1 MSRPGI
7 KPSSLDSSVNGSI
20 LEFSRPDGLS
30 IPEKHELVYEIAKG
44 SEGGPEILHSWKRIL
59 HSWKRKELLHILCA
73 EMGKERK
80 YTGLPKCKMI
90 EHLLKIV
97 ALKKSGAQETA
108 QISMVSSNPANAPGL
123 FRRQRKREHPLR
135 LPEAT
140 AALSLC
146 ANETDTNMTR
156 VCKNCACR
164 AVLSLEDRFCKRCSC
179 CICHQFD
186 DNKDPSV
193 WLVCSSES
201 PSEGVSC
208 GLSCHLE
215 CALKHE
221 KSGIVKVG
229 QHMQLDGSYCC
240 PSCGRVSGLMGC
252 WKKQLTIAKDARR
265 VDILCYRIS
274 LAQRLLNGTEQFK
287 EPHDIVLQAARKLEE
302 EVGPINGVSSKMARG
317 IVSRL
322 STGLEVQKLCA
333 LASEK
338 AEALVSMVSSP
349 GKDLPLRAENSLP
362 TACAI
367 QFEDILPTSLVVLLE
382 EIDPKSSQ
390 DVIGY
395 KLWQR
400 TSRDLS
406 YPKEISCVLPRAQ
419 TRTIISNLQPCTE
432 YAFKIVSYTNRGDLG
447 HSEAKCFTKSV
458 EVFGRNIGSST
469 KRALKKPGNIGMEDF
484 SSTSAKGDLE
494 SHPNEGFSSFRV
506 RDLGKILRAAWAQER
521 ESNAK
526 IDCADKNMP
535 INQFNCCK
543 KAEACDSDKPFV
555 SSEGELNI
563 VSASP
568 LEVSRDDQIGC
579 NLVQVAEPKDAQAE
593 SVSALN
599 EESVMAGMGTVKM
612 THARR
617 RSQKDSIKSNI
628 HSQAIKLSK
637 KDHENQSEVTISKRM
652 PSKRKCNFLARSDM
666 VVLPLDC
673 SYPDFPVDPCKLDVT
688 KAGILRNG
696 RSHSNGS
703 DSDNWAVQPIREV
716 PAVES
721 QNGVSRKR
729 TLNTYGDL
737 HDCDGVLQNGSH
749 IASSDTLGCLEKNYE
764 DSVKIIRL
772 LERGG
777 HIEEEFRKKF
787 LTWFSLHATAKQRA
801 MVYVFIDTLLDDP
814 ASLAEQ
820 LVDTFCE
827 LVSNKRLQVLPNG
840 FCTKLWH

>member
-7 KPSSLDSSVNGSI
+7 KSASLLDSSVNGSI
-20 LEFSRPDGLS
+20 LESSRPDGLS
-30 IPEKHELVYEIAKG
+30 MPEKHELVYEIAKG
-44 SEGGPEILHSWKRIL
+44 SEAGLEILQ
-59 HSWKRKELLHILCA
+59 SWKRKELLHILCA

-97 ALKKSGAQETA
+97 ALKKSRPQETA
-108 QISMVSSNPANAPGL
+108 RISLVSSNPANAPGL

-135 LPEAT
+135 HPDAT
-140 AALSLC
+140 ALSLC
-146 ANETDTNMTR
+146 ANETETNMTR

-252 WKKQLTIAKDARR
+252 WKKQLTIAKEARR
-265 VDILCYRIS
+265 VDILCYRIY

-287 EPHDIVLQAARKLEE
+287 EPHDIVLRAARKLEE

-322 STGLEVQKLCA
+322 SSGLEVQKLCA
-333 LASEK
+333 LAIGK
-338 AEALVSMVSSP
+338 VEALVSMVSSP

-362 TACAI
+362 AACRI
-367 QFEDILPTSLVVLLE
+367 EFEDISPTSLAVLLK

-395 KLWQR
+395 KLWHR

-406 YPKEISCVLPRAQ
+406 YPKEISYVLPRTQ
-419 TRTIISNLQPCTE
+419 TRALISNLQPCTE

-458 EVFGRNIGSST
+458 EVFRRNIRSPT
-469 KRALKKPGNIGMEDF
+469 KRALKKPGNMGMEDF
-484 SSTSAKGDLE
+484 SSTSAKGELE
-494 SHPNEGFSSFRV
+494 SQPNEGFSNFKV
-506 RDLGKILRAAWAQER
+506 RDLGKIFRAAWAQER
-521 ESNAK
+521 EFNAK
-526 IDCADKNMP
+526 IDCTDKNMP
-535 INQFNCCK
+535 INPFNCCE

-555 SSEGELNI
+555 SSDVEVNI
-563 VSASP
+563 VSTSP
-568 LEVSRDDQIGC
+568 LEVSRDDQIDC
-579 NLVQVAEPKDAQAE
+579 NLVQVAEPEGGQAE
-593 SVSALN
+593 SISALN
-599 EESVMAGMGTVKM
+599 EESVMAGIGTVKM
-612 THARR
+612 SHARR
-617 RSQKDSIKSNI
+617 RSRKDSTNSNN

-637 KDHENQSEVTISKRM
+637 KDNENQSKVTISKKM
-652 PSKRKCNFLARSDM
+652 PSKRKCNLLAPSDM
-666 VVLPLDC
+666 VVFPLDC
-673 SYPDFPVDPCKLDVT
+673 SYPVFPIDRCKLDEP

-696 RSHSNGS
+696 HSHSNGS
-703 DSDNWAVQPIREV
+703 DSENWAVQPIREV

-721 QNGVSRKR
+721 QNGVSRKM
-729 TLNTYGDL
+729 TLSTYSDL
-737 HDCDGVLQNGSH
+737 HGCDGALLNGCPVS
-749 IASSDTLGCLEKNYE
+749 SSDTSVCLETNYE
-764 DSVKIIRL
+764 YSVKIIRW
-772 LERGG
+772 LERES

-787 LTWFSLHATAKQRA
+787 LTWFSLRATAEERGI
-801 MVYVFIDTLLDDP
+801 VYVFIDTLRDDP

-820 LVDTFCE
+820 LVDTFLE
-827 LVSNKRLQVLPNG
+827 IVSSKRLQSLPNG